1 MLVTVSSEL
10 SSERTSPVS
19 ASGTRSWRC
28 STREV
33 SQTPRAVPRAQI
45 PDAEKRMTRAARPP
59 TVVDMQRAL
68 DIAILDPAEEG
79 QMRRYFEVARRAE
92 TEDGRPWNNFFF
104 TYPELSTL
112 MRVPTPERRVIGYC
126 AVDGAVDAAV
136 DAAVDGPNIVAVGML
151 QLSQLDNLDKA
162 WMIALVEPEL
172 RGRGLG
178 GAMVEA
184 LVEAA
189 HRNGRTV
196 LLSDAAVPFGDYGDL
211 GPPALRGPARVRP
224 REPRGPPGPGA

>member
-33 SQTPRAVPRAQI
+33 SQTPRAVPRT
-45 PDAEKRMTRAARPP
+45 EMRYGKRMTRAARPP

-136 DAAVDGPNIVAVGML
+136 DGPHIVAVGML
-151 QLSQLDNLDKA
+151 QLSQLDNLD
-162 WMIALVEPEL
+162 
-172 RGRGLG
+172 
-178 GAMVEA
+178 
-184 LVEAA
+184 
-189 HRNGRTV
+189 
-196 LLSDAAVPFGDYGDL
+196 
-211 GPPALRGPARVRP
+211 
-224 REPRGPPGPGA
+224 

>member
-1 MLVTVSSEL
+1 
-10 SSERTSPVS
+10 
-19 ASGTRSWRC
+19 
-28 STREV
+28 
-33 SQTPRAVPRAQI
+33 
-45 PDAEKRMTRAARPP
+45 
-59 TVVDMQRAL
+59 MQRAL

-126 AVDGAVDAAV
+126 AVD
-136 DAAVDGPNIVAVGML
+136 AAVDGPNIVAVGML

-162 WMIALVEPEL
+162 WMIALVGPEL

-196 LLSDAAVPFGDYGDL
+196 LLSDAAVPFGDSATSGL
-211 GPPALRGPARVRP
+211 LRFAARHGFGLAN
-224 REPRGPPGPGA
+224 REVHRVLNLPVADDVLDRLAGESPHPGYTVETYVDEVPERYLPSLAHLHNQLVLDAPTGAVDFEAAAVTG